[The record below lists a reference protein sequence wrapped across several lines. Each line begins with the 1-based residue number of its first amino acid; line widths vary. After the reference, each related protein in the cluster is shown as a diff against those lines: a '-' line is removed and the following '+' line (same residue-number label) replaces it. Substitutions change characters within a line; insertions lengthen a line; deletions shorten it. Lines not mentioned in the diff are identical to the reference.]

1 VHQTTPAPAKP
12 VAIHPVSTPPP
23 VIAPPPSAPV
33 HGVAKAAEVPK
44 PVTAESNKAVQPRR
58 TFLPV
63 ALVSGMFQRIGGM
76 LLWLIPA
83 PLRARL
89 NAWWSPVLRVP
100 PPGQGEIGQVDVRV
114 Y

>member
-1 VHQTTPAPAKP
+1 M
-12 VAIHPVSTPPP
+12 S
-23 VIAPPPSAPV
+23 V
-33 HGVAKAAEVPK
+33 HGVGKATETPK
-44 PVTAESNKAVQPRR
+44 PVITESNNAVQPRR

-63 ALVSGMFQRIGGM
+63 ALVSGMFQRIGSM

-89 NAWWSPVLRVP
+89 NAWWSPVLRA
-100 PPGQGEIGQVDVRV
+100 PPGLGEMCNGHVDIRV